1 MDSETV
7 VEAWGATPG
16 STELQEIPG
25 VEGLEGH
32 LFRINGVMEAG
43 EYFAILEVRSLKTF
57 TVRLIPNL
65 DCSPKLAY

>member
-1 MDSETV
+1 MERQTV

-25 VEGLEGH
+25 LEGLEGSIFH
-32 LFRINGVMEAG
+32 INGVMEAG

-57 TVRLIPNL
+57 RRSINTEFRL
-65 DCSPKLAY
+65 